1 MIEIFVREFAANL
14 NHWAARQRH
23 KFIDKCAASVIQ
35 NLDILSSIEGAFT
48 SLKFERNHLKN
59 VPYFKSRK
67 DLYKYCLD
75 NSNNIGA
82 CLEFGVYK
90 GDSINLMAKLH
101 PSKSFTGFDS
111 FEGLPE
117 NWTTGAPKGAFNVKN
132 RLPKVRG
139 NIKLIPGFFE
149 NTLENFL
156 THTKL
161 DNGISLIHID
171 CDLYSSTKFVLKTL
185 DPYIQK
191 NTVIVFDELYNYG
204 DWQEGEIKALNEYIE
219 ETGKKFHYLA
229 YIRIGS
235 QVAIKFN

>member
-1 MIEIFVREFAANL
+1 
-14 NHWAARQRH
+14 
-23 KFIDKCAASVIQ
+23 
-35 NLDILSSIEGAFT
+35 
-48 SLKFERNHLKN
+48 
-59 VPYFKSRK
+59 
-67 DLYKYCLD
+67 
-75 NSNNIGA
+75 
-82 CLEFGVYK
+82 
-90 GDSINLMAKLH
+90 MAKLH

-117 NWTTGAPKGAFNVKN
+117 QWTTGAPKGAFNVHK
-132 RLPKVRG
+132 RLPKVRS
-139 NIKLIPGFFE
+139 NIQLVPGFFE
-149 NTLENFL
+149 NTLEDFL
-156 THTKL
+156 THAKL

-171 CDLYSSTKFVLKTL
+171 CDLYSSTKYVLKTL